1 MIKIF
6 EAFSGIGSQLRALQ
20 KIYGKNNVI
29 SVGQIEWFLDA
40 IIGWL
45 SIHEGKYF
53 NHKNL
58 ESKKCDISDIKKMIS
73 LDSKNPIINSKKI
86 TKNQSEYILKSYNK
100 NNTFDI
106 KKTTWKNIPKN
117 IDIFTYSFP
126 CQDLS
131 TQGKQ
136 MGLKAGSKT
145 RSSLLWEIK
154 RIIKEMN
161 QNLNINDLPK
171 YLLMENVPQVIA
183 KQNLPSFNK
192 FLKDLK
198 NVGYISKYYL
208 LTASDFGSC
217 QKRKRCFCLSI
228 REDFA
233 QQINWEW
240 PDFIKQ
246 NISKTKTKIK
256 DILEEE
262 LKLPKNCWLPNLNKY
277 ERTEFKETSSGMK
290 KALIKGYSEKFRSEA
305 FVFDVNNIGPT
316 LTASGAQSRIKIIS
330 NEGNI
335 RKLSAIECLK
345 YMGFNKKDYDKM
357 KATNLLTDNDIIF
370 LAGNSISINV
380 LEEIFRSVRF

>member
-1 MIKIF
+1 MVKIF

-20 KIYGKNNVI
+20 NIYGEDNVT

-45 SIHEGKYF
+45 SIHEGEHFDNKI
-53 NHKNL
+53 L
-58 ESKKCDISDIKKMIS
+58 ESNKCNINDIKKMIS
-73 LDSKNPIINSKKI
+73 LDSKKPIINSKKI
-86 TKNQSEYILKSYNK
+86 TKKQIEYILRSYNK

-106 KKTTWKNIPKN
+106 KQTTWKNIPKN

-136 MGLKAGSKT
+136 MGLKAGSQT

-154 RIIKEMN
+154 RIIKEMS

-183 KQNLPSFNK
+183 KQNLPSFSK

-240 PDFIKQ
+240 PNFIKQ
-246 NISKTKTKIK
+246 NISKIKIK
-256 DILEEE
+256 NILEKESE
-262 LKLPKNCWLPNLNKY
+262 ISKDCWLPNLNKY
-277 ERTEFKETSSGMK
+277 ERTEFKESSNGMK

-305 FVFDVNNIGPT
+305 FIFDINNIGPT
-316 LTASGAQSRIKIIS
+316 LTATGAQSRIKIIDS
-330 NEGNI
+330 AGNV

-345 YMGFNKKDYDKM
+345 YMGFNRDDYKTM

-380 LEEIFRSVRF
+380 LEEIFKSLKF